1 MARIAWTLTDPVT
14 AATYDLEINP
24 NQGGTPSY
32 NKNIQYQATAAPDG
46 KVLMFEGRD
55 EPKTMSVSGVILS
68 QTLLDALVTWY
79 EKRYAIEV
87 EDDLGRTFKIY
98 ITSFQPQREF
108 SVSHPWRHS
117 YTLEYTI
124 LDWTS

>member
-1 MARIAWTLTDPVT
+1 MARIAWVLTDPVT
-14 AATYDLEINP
+14 LDTYDLPINP

-32 NKNIQYQATAAPDG
+32 RKSITYRNTAAPDG

-55 EPKTMSVSGVILS
+55 EPQNMSVSGVILS
-68 QTLLDALVTWY
+68 EELLNALVTWY
-79 EKRYAIEV
+79 QKRYAVTV
-87 EDDLGRTFKIY
+87 EDDLGRTFSIY
-98 ITSFQPQREF
+98 ITSFDPQRER

-124 LDWTS
+124 LDWA

>member
-1 MARIAWTLTDPVT
+1 MARTAWTLTDPVT
-14 AATYDLEINP
+14 LDTYDLTINP

-32 NKNIQYQATAAPDG
+32 RKTISFQNTAAPDG

-55 EPKTMSVSGVILS
+55 EPQQMSVSGVILDEA
-68 QTLLDALVTWY
+68 LLNALVTWY
-79 EKRYAIEV
+79 EKRYAVTV
-87 EDDLGRTFKIY
+87 EDDLGRTFNIY
-98 ITSFQPQREF
+98 ITSFDPKRER

-124 LDWTS
+124 LDWS